1 MLSKPM
7 SFMLLV
13 FGALIIFAGSSMQ
26 ASAQECLTL
35 HLKSGARVLFPLS
48 ENPNIDI
55 TPYYV
60 SIGEKHYPMS
70 EVSKYDFTKSQTGIV
85 KLDDGHTL
93 HYCFTGSG
101 YLQVTGLRGKTPLR
115 LYDSNGRWVQLKHIP
130 AEEGIILD
138 CSACPRGVYIL
149 KCGDKTLKITR

>member
-1 MLSKPM
+1 M
-7 SFMLLV
+7 SFMLRV
-13 FGALIIFAGSSMQ
+13 FGVLIIFAGSSMR

-48 ENPNIDI
+48 ENPSIDI

-93 HYCFTGSG
+93 HYCFTGLG

-115 LYDSNGRWVQLKHIP
+115 LYDSNGRRVQLKHIP
-130 AEEGIILD
+130 AEEGIVLD